1 MTNSFSTKKEK
12 ANLQSKLIPSIIHS
26 LDIIVPLLFPEYQD
40 QVNIYSILES
50 IPNSPSIDQLISQR
64 MAEAQ
69 EALHFLSS
77 APDISFPELN
87 LSHRDSSPITH
98 GDALDFSDDFLFPSQ

>member
-1 MTNSFSTKKEK
+1 MTKSLTTKKGK
-12 ANLQSKLIPSIIHS
+12 KNLQSKLIPSIIHS

-50 IPNSPSIDQLISQR
+50 IPNSPSLDQLISQR
-64 MAEAQ
+64 MTEAQ

-77 APDISFPELN
+77 TPDISFPELN
-87 LSHRDSSPITH
+87 FSPRDSFPITH
-98 GDALDFSDDFLFPSQ
+98 GDALDFSDDFPFPSQ